1 MRRKI
6 TLIFSWLLFAFVAN
20 TSHAQTLIH
29 YWNFN
34 NSATEGDLL
43 TVTSSLVSGASIQHI
58 QGGTSV
64 IQITSN
70 IDQGFEVTNPNARN
84 SDASSTHLRFNT
96 PIGGTLVVSMPTTGY
111 TDIVVKYGTRRSGS
125 GAGTQKIEYTTDGT
139 SYNTFPD
146 VFPVDGNPTVQT
158 LDFSAITAVDNNA
171 NFKVRITFEAG
182 SGGTGGNNR
191 FDNFTAE
198 GTGSGPD
205 VTAPVV
211 TFTPADAAL
220 HLDVTTKPRISFN
233 EPVRLINNTA
243 LSNTNVDALV
253 ELRLN
258 NASGTAVTF
267 DATVSG
273 NDIII
278 TPTANLLNNQKYY
291 VALKA
296 NSVEDMSDN
305 AVTALQS
312 ATFTTIAVQTQF
324 NAGDIVPVAY
334 RMNATATDDEVAL
347 LTFVDILPGTMI
359 NITDA
364 KYTDNIPAQC
374 AGGFVWTAPANECI
388 PAGSIISIKNDVPL
402 ANKGTITGSNF
413 GLGSG
418 GDQFIVYTGTPAN
431 PKYITALSSNEWLTA
446 NTSCSGGSSKI
457 PATLTDGQ
465 TALNG
470 STINGNVAGNTVNAY
485 YTGTQTGTPAQL
497 RTAIL
502 NPANWVGT
510 ASATAPQT
518 WPTWNFPGPPAVLGT
533 KIINQTTVQVF
544 FSRDLDNTTATN
556 TANFTG
562 ISGLVSITKTN
573 NGILADTLTLTYN
586 SPFTPAT
593 TLSITVTNV
602 KDSEGNTMLCPY
614 KFSFT
619 YNTEVS
625 FAKSFITV
633 NENAGT
639 AVVTVNVKNPSN
651 STVNLVLKGAAFNTA
666 SATDFNYVNQT
677 LTITGATTSHVI
689 NIPVTDDNLNEQ
701 DEYFTLA
708 LEAPAGLSITGSNLL
723 TVYIK
728 DNDRKAPVATKEI
741 ELSHITSFEPV
752 VGSSTCEIV
761 IFDSAT
767 KRLFSISA
775 IQDRLDISDFSNPAN
790 ITLIKS
796 IDMSTYGGI
805 TSVAVK
811 NGIVATASPN
821 ANEQLDGSVV
831 FFNTNGD
838 FQKQVTVGALP
849 DMVTFS
855 PDGSKVM
862 TANEGQPN
870 DAYTVDPEGSVSI
883 IDISGGIT
891 NLTQANVTTV
901 SFAGFNSQET
911 ALIASGVRK
920 LKATSTLAQDF
931 EPEFITISP
940 DSKTAWVTLQEN
952 NAVAEINLTN
962 ATATSVWSFGTKD
975 FSAMG
980 NGFDA
985 SDNNGVILNSNWPIK
1000 SFFLA
1005 DAIGNYAVNG
1015 TTYLVTANEGDE
1027 KEYAGLT
1034 ERTTVGAVKL
1044 DSAKF
1049 PQAAMLQQAHN
1060 LGRLRIT
1067 NLQGDTDTDGDFD
1080 ELFMVGARS
1089 FSIFNATTKTRVF
1102 DSGDDFE
1109 TITAADATYGVLFNA
1124 DNEGNGFKSRSRAKG
1139 PEPEGLTLA
1148 TISGKTFAF
1157 VALERV
1163 GGVMAY
1169 NITDPTAPTFSDYKN
1184 NRSTTSFTGDHGPEG
1199 IVYVSPKASPT
1210 GKGYVIVANEISGT
1224 IAVYEVKNN
1233 LPVIPTTGI
1242 EETVSTACK
1251 LYPNPAADLLTVEYT
1266 IDNANEVVFE
1276 IYDIAGNKVIGQTMP
1291 AGKNNIA
1298 LNTATLESGV
1308 YFARM
1313 TVNNQVVSTEKLVI
1327 IK

>member
-1 MRRKI
+1 MGKKT
-6 TLIFSWLLFAFVAN
+6 TLIFSLLLLAFVSN
-20 TSHAQTLIH
+20 TGYSQTLIH

-34 NSATEGDLL
+34 NSSTETDLL
-43 TVTSSLVSGASIQHI
+43 TAKVSLVSGASIQHI
-58 QGGTSV
+58 QGGTSA

-70 IDQGFEVTNPNARN
+70 TGQGFEVTNPNTRN
-84 SDASSTHLRFNT
+84 SDSSGSHLRFNN
-96 PIGGTLVVSMPTTGY
+96 PIGGTLVFSLPTTGY
-111 TDIVVKYGTRRSGS
+111 TDVVVKYATRRSGS
-125 GAGTQKIEYTTDGT
+125 GAGTQKIEYSTDGS
-139 SYNTFPD
+139 SYTAFTDIN
-146 VFPVDGNPTVQT
+146 PVDGNPTLQT
-158 LDFSAITAVDNNA
+158 LDFSAITAVDNNV
-171 NFKVRITFEAG
+171 NFKIRITFEQGA
-182 SGGTGGNNR
+182 GGTVGNNR

-205 VTAPVV
+205 VTAPLV
-211 TFTPADAAL
+211 TFDPVDGAL
-220 HLDVTTKPRISFN
+220 HLDITTKPKISFN
-233 EPVRLINNTA
+233 EAIRLINNTA

-253 ELRLN
+253 ELRLD
-258 NASGTAVTF
+258 NASGAAVAF

-273 NDIII
+273 NAIII
-278 TPTANLLNNQKYY
+278 TPTTNLLNSQKYY

-312 ATFTTIAVQTQF
+312 MSFTTITVQTLF
-324 NAGDIVPVAY
+324 NAGDLVPVAY
-334 RMNATATDDEVAL
+334 RMNATSTDDEVVL

-364 KYTDNIPAQC
+364 KYTDNTPAQC

-388 PAGSIISIKNDVPL
+388 PAGSIINIKNDVPS
-402 ANKGTITGSNF
+402 ASKGIITGGGF
-413 GLGSG
+413 GLSSG
-418 GDQFIVYTGTPAN
+418 GDQFIVYTGTAAN
-431 PKYITALSSNEWLTA
+431 PKYITALSSNGWLTA
-446 NTSCSGGSSKI
+446 NTSCSGSNSKI

-465 TALNG
+465 NALNG
-470 STINGNVAGNTVNAY
+470 STITGNVTGNTANAY
-485 YTGTQTGTPAQL
+485 YNGTQTGTAAQL
-497 RTAIL
+497 RAAIL
-502 NPANWVGT
+502 NPANWVGA
-510 ASATAPQT
+510 ASGTAPQT
-518 WPTWNFPGPPAVLGT
+518 WPTWSFPGPPSVLGT

-544 FSRDLDNTTATN
+544 FSRDLDNATATN

-562 ISGLVSITKTN
+562 ISGLISISKTN
-573 NGILADTLTLTYN
+573 NGALADTLTLTYN
-586 SPFTPAT
+586 TPFTPSA

-602 KDSEGNTMLCPY
+602 KDSEGNIMLCPY

-625 FAKSFITV
+625 FAKSFVSV

-639 AVVTVNVKNPSN
+639 AVVTINVKNPSN

-666 SATDFNYVNQT
+666 SATDFNFVNQT
-677 LTITGATTSHVI
+677 LTITGTTTSHTI

-708 LEAPAGLSITGSNLL
+708 LESPVGLSITGSNLF

-728 DNDRKAPVATKEI
+728 DNDRKAPVASKEI
-741 ELSHITSFEPV
+741 ELNYVTSYEPV

-761 IFDSAT
+761 MFDSAS

-811 NGIVATASPN
+811 NGIVAAASPN

-870 DAYTVDPEGSVSI
+870 DAYTVDPEGSVSV
-883 IDISGGIT
+883 IDISSGIA

-920 LKATSTLAQDF
+920 LKATCTLAQDF
-931 EPEFITISP
+931 EPEYITISA

-952 NAVAEINLTN
+952 NAIAVIDLTN
-962 ATATSVWSFGTKD
+962 NTATSVWSCGTKD
-975 FSAMG
+975 FSLMG

-985 SDNNGVILNSNWPIK
+985 SDNNGTILNSNWPVK

-1005 DAIGNYAVNG
+1005 DGIANYAVNG

-1027 KEYAGLT
+1027 KEYSGLN
-1034 ERTTVGAVKL
+1034 ERTTVGAIKL

-1049 PQAAMLQQAHN
+1049 PQAPMLQQAHN
-1060 LGRLRIT
+1060 LGRLRVT
-1067 NLQGDTDTDGDFD
+1067 NLQGDTDKDGDFD
-1080 ELFMVGARS
+1080 ELYMVGARS
-1089 FSIFNATTKTRVF
+1089 FSIFNANNNTRVF

-1109 TITAADATYGVLFNA
+1109 TITATDATYGVLFNA
-1124 DNEGNGFKSRSRAKG
+1124 DNEGNGFKTRSRAKG
-1139 PEPEGLTLA
+1139 PEPEGVTLA
-1148 TISGKTFAF
+1148 SISGKTFAF
-1157 VALERV
+1157 VALERI
-1163 GGVMAY
+1163 GGVMVY

-1184 NRSTTSFTGDHGPEG
+1184 NRSTTSFAGDHGPEG
-1199 IVYVSPKASPT
+1199 IIYVSPKASPT
-1210 GKGYVIVANEISGT
+1210 GKGYVVVANEISGT
-1224 IAVYEVKNN
+1224 ISVYEVKSN
-1233 LPVIPTTGI
+1233 LPVLPNGI
-1242 EETVSTACK
+1242 EEVENSKCK
-1251 LYPNPAADLLTVEYT
+1251 LYPNPAA
-1266 IDNANEVVFE
+1266 NEVTVDYTAENTQEVSFEVF
-1276 IYDIAGNKVIGQTMP
+1276 DLAGKKVFTQTLPVGANKVSIS
-1291 AGKNNIA
+1291 
-1298 LNTATLESGV
+1298 TATLDNGI

-1313 TVNNQVVSTEKLVI
+1313 VANQQVLSTEKLVI
-1327 IK
+1327 VK

>member
-1 MRRKI
+1 MGKKI
-6 TLIFSWLLFAFVAN
+6 TLIFSWLLFAFIAN
-20 TSHAQTLIH
+20 TGHTQTLIH

-34 NSATEGDLL
+34 NSATENDLL
-43 TVTSSLVSGASIQHI
+43 TVTSSLVSGASVQHI
-58 QGGTSV
+58 QGGTSA

-84 SDASSTHLRFNT
+84 SDASGTHLRFNA

-146 VFPVDGNPTVQT
+146 VFPIDGNPTVQT

-182 SGGTGGNNR
+182 AGGTGGNNR

-273 NDIII
+273 SDIII
-278 TPTANLLNNQKYY
+278 TPTVNLLNNQKYY

-305 AVTALQS
+305 AVAALQS

-324 NAGDIVPVAY
+324 NAGDLVPVAY

-364 KYTDNIPAQC
+364 KYTDNTPAQC
-374 AGGFVWTAPANECI
+374 AGGFVWTAPTNECI

-418 GDQFIVYTGTPAN
+418 GDQFIVYTGTATN
-431 PKYITALSSNEWLTA
+431 PKYITALTSNGWLTA
-446 NTSCSGGSSKI
+446 NTSCSGSNSKI
-457 PATLTDGQ
+457 PSTLTDGQ
-465 TALNG
+465 NAFNG
-470 STINGNVAGNTVNAY
+470 STITGNVSGNTANAY
-485 YTGTQTGTPAQL
+485 YTGTQTGNAAQL
-497 RTAIL
+497 RVAIL
-502 NPANWVGT
+502 NPANWAGV

-518 WPTWNFPGPPAVLGT
+518 WPTWSFPGPPSVLGT

-556 TANFTG
+556 TSNFTG
-562 ISGLVSITKTN
+562 INGLVSITKTN
-573 NGILADTLTLTYN
+573 NGTLADTLTLTYN
-586 SPFTPAT
+586 TPFTPSA

-602 KDSEGNTMLCPY
+602 KDNDGNIMLCPY

-639 AVVTVNVKNPSN
+639 AVVTVNIKNPSN

-666 SATDFNYVNQT
+666 SSADFSFANQT
-677 LTITGATTSHVI
+677 LTINGTTTSHVI

-741 ELSHITSFEPV
+741 ELSHVTSYEPV

-870 DAYTVDPEGSVSI
+870 DAYTVDPEGSVSV
-883 IDISGGIT
+883 IDISSGIT

-920 LKATSTLAQDF
+920 LKAASTLAQDF
-931 EPEFITISP
+931 EPEYITISA

-952 NAVAEINLTN
+952 NAIAVIDLTN
-962 ATATSVWSFGTKD
+962 NTAISVWSCGTKD
-975 FSAMG
+975 FTAMG

-985 SDNNGVILNSNWPIK
+985 SDNNGVILNSNWPVK

-1005 DAIGNYAVNG
+1005 DGIANYTVNG

-1027 KEYAGLT
+1027 KEYSGLN

-1044 DSAKF
+1044 DSVKF
-1049 PQAAMLQQAHN
+1049 PQAPMLQQAHN

-1067 NLQGDTDTDGDFD
+1067 NLQGDIDTDGDFD
-1080 ELFMVGARS
+1080 ELYMVGARS
-1089 FSIFNATTKTRVF
+1089 FSIFNASNNTRVF

-1109 TITAADATYGVLFNA
+1109 TITAADATYAVLFNA
-1124 DNEGNGFKSRSRAKG
+1124 DNEGNGLKTRNRAKG
-1139 PEPEGLTLA
+1139 PEPEGVTLA
-1148 TISGKTFAF
+1148 SISGKTFAF
-1157 VALERV
+1157 VSLERV

-1169 NITDPTAPTFSDYKN
+1169 NITNPTAPTFSDYKN

-1199 IVYVSPKASPT
+1199 IIYVSPKASPT

-1224 IAVYEVKNN
+1224 ISVYEVKSN
-1233 LPVIPTTGI
+1233 LPVLPNGI
-1242 EETVSTACK
+1242 EEVEGGKCK
-1251 LYPNPAADLLTVEYT
+1251 LYPNPAA
-1266 IDNANEVVFE
+1266 NEVTVDYTAENAQEVSFE
-1276 IYDIAGNKVIGQTMP
+1276 VVDITGKKVLTQTMP
-1291 AGKNNIA
+1291 AGANTVSISTAA
-1298 LNTATLESGV
+1298 LNNGI
-1308 YFARM
+1308 YFVRM
-1313 TVNNQVVSTEKLVI
+1313 IANKQVLSTEKLVI
-1327 IK
+1327 VK